1 MVKLTPEM
9 KEDIKKVRVL
19 PLATASNDKTPNV
32 IPIGIAEIDDS
43 GDKDDYIHIMN
54 NFFLKTITN
63 IKENPKVALY
73 IWSPETAGCIQIK
86 GEVTEITAKGGVY
99 DDMTGRVASVKPGL
113 PMKEI
118 IRIKITDIYNCKS
131 GKEAGQKV
139 L

>member
-19 PLATASNDKTPNV
+19 PLATASADKTPNV

-43 GDKDDYIHIMN
+43 DANTDYIHVMN
-54 NFFLKTITN
+54 NFFLKTIAN

-73 IWSPETAGCIQIK
+73 IWSPETSGCIQIK
-86 GEVTEITAKGGVY
+86 GTVEEITAKGSVF
-99 DDMTGRVASVKPGL
+99 DDMTGRVREAKPGL

-118 IRIKITDIYNCKS
+118 VRIKITDVFNCKS
-131 GKEAGQKV
+131 GKEAGQKI

>member
-9 KEDIKKVRVL
+9 KADIQKVKVL

-43 GDKDDYIHIMN
+43 DDKDDYIHIMN
-54 NFFLKTITN
+54 NFFLKTIAN
-63 IKENPKVALY
+63 IRENPKVALY
-73 IWSPETAGCIQIK
+73 IWSPETSGCIQIK
-86 GEVTEITAKGGVY
+86 GEVAEIAAKGNVY
-99 DDMTGRVASVKPGL
+99 DDMTGRVAEAKPGL

-118 IRIKITDIYNCKS
+118 IRIKITDIFNCKG
-131 GKEAGQKV
+131 GKDAGQKI

>member
-9 KEDIKKVRVL
+9 KEDIKKVKVL

-32 IPIGIAEIDDS
+32 IPIGIAEIVDTD
-43 GDKDDYIHIMN
+43 DKDDYIHVMN

-86 GEVTEITAKGGVY
+86 GEVVEITAKGNVY
-99 DDMTGRVASVKPGL
+99 DDMTGRVAAAKPGL

-118 IRIKITDIYNCKS
+118 IRIKITEVFNCKS
-131 GKEAGQKV
+131 GKEAGQKI

>member
-9 KEDIKKVRVL
+9 KADIQKVRVL

-43 GDKDDYIHIMN
+43 DAKDDYIHIMN
-54 NFFLKTITN
+54 NFFLKTISN
-63 IKENPKVALY
+63 IKANPKVALY
-73 IWSPETAGCIQIK
+73 IWSPETSGCIQIK
-86 GEVTEITAKGGVY
+86 GEVTEITNKGNVY
-99 DDMTGRVASVKPGL
+99 DGMTGRVGAAKPGL

-118 IRIKITDIYNCKS
+118 IRIKITDIFNCKS
-131 GKEAGQKV
+131 GKDAGQKI

>member
-1 MVKLTPEM
+1 MVKLTAEM
-9 KEDIKKVRVL
+9 KADIQKVKVL

-43 GDKDDYIHIMN
+43 GEDDYIHIMN

-73 IWSPETAGCIQIK
+73 IWSPETSGCIQIK
-86 GEVTEITAKGGVY
+86 GEVVEITAKGNVY
-99 DDMTGRVASVKPGL
+99 DDMTGRVAEAKPGL

-118 IRIKITDIYNCKS
+118 IRIKITDIFNCKS
-131 GKEAGQKV
+131 GKEAGQKI

>member
-9 KEDIKKVRVL
+9 KEDIQKVRVL

-43 GDKDDYIHIMN
+43 DDKDDYIHIMN
-54 NFFLKTITN
+54 NFFLKTIAN

-86 GEVTEITAKGGVY
+86 GEAVEITAKGDVY
-99 DDMTGRVASVKPGL
+99 DGMTGRVKEAKPGL

-118 IRIKITDIYNCKS
+118 IRIKITDIFNCKS
-131 GKEAGQKV
+131 GKDAGQKI

>member
-9 KEDIKKVRVL
+9 KEDIQKVKVL

-43 GDKDDYIHIMN
+43 DDKDDYIHIMN
-54 NFFLKTITN
+54 NFFLKTIAN
-63 IKENPKVALY
+63 IRENPKVALY
-73 IWSPETAGCIQIK
+73 IWSPETSGCIQIK
-86 GEVTEITAKGGVY
+86 GEVAEITAKGNVY
-99 DDMTGRVASVKPGL
+99 DDMTGRVGAAKPGL

-118 IRIKITDIYNCKS
+118 IRIKITDIFNCKS
-131 GKEAGQKV
+131 GKEAGQKI

>member
-9 KEDIKKVRVL
+9 KEDIQKVRVL

-43 GDKDDYIHIMN
+43 GEDDYIHVMN
-54 NFFLKTITN
+54 NFFLKTIAN

-73 IWSPETAGCIQIK
+73 IWSPETSGCIQIK
-86 GEVTEITAKGGVY
+86 GEVVEITAKGNVY
-99 DDMTGRVASVKPGL
+99 DDMTGRVGTAMPGL

-118 IRIKITDIYNCKS
+118 IRIKITDIFNCKS
-131 GKEAGQKV
+131 GKEAGQKI

>member
-1 MVKLTPEM
+1 MVKLTSEM
-9 KEDIKKVRVL
+9 KEDIKKVKVL

-43 GDKDDYIHIMN
+43 DENDDYIHIMN
-54 NFFLKTITN
+54 NFFLKTIAN

-86 GEVTEITAKGGVY
+86 GEAIEITAKGDVY
-99 DDMTGRVASVKPGL
+99 DDMTDRVGTMKPGL

-118 IRIKITDIYNCKS
+118 IRIKITEIFNCKS
-131 GKEAGQKV
+131 GKEAGQKI

>member
-9 KEDIKKVRVL
+9 KADIQKVKVL

-32 IPIGIAEIDDS
+32 IPIGIAEIVDTDA
-43 GDKDDYIHIMN
+43 KDDYIHVMN

-73 IWSPETAGCIQIK
+73 IWSPETSGCIQIK
-86 GEVTEITAKGGVY
+86 GEVVEITAKGNVY
-99 DDMTGRVASVKPGL
+99 DDMTGRVAAAKPGL

-118 IRIKITDIYNCKS
+118 IRIKITEVFNCKS
-131 GKEAGQKV
+131 GKDAGQKI

>member
-9 KEDIKKVRVL
+9 KEDIQKVKVL
-19 PLATASNDKTPNV
+19 PLATASADKTPNV

-43 GDKDDYIHIMN
+43 DPENDYIHIMN
-54 NFFLKTITN
+54 NFFLKTIAN

-86 GEVTEITAKGGVY
+86 GEVAEITAKGNVY
-99 DDMTGRVASVKPGL
+99 DDMTGRVGAVKPGL

-118 IRIKITDIYNCKS
+118 IRIKITDIFNCKS
-131 GKEAGQKV
+131 GKEAGQKI

>member
-9 KEDIKKVRVL
+9 KEDIQKVKVL

-43 GDKDDYIHIMN
+43 DANDDYIHIMN
-54 NFFLKTITN
+54 NFFLKTIAN
-63 IKENPKVALY
+63 IRENPKVALY

-86 GEVTEITAKGGVY
+86 GEVEEIAAKGNVY
-99 DDMTGRVASVKPGL
+99 DDMTGRVAEAKPGL

-118 IRIKITDIYNCKS
+118 IRIRITDIFNCKG
-131 GKEAGQKV
+131 GKDAGQKI